1 MHKRVSRSSEAYS
14 RLRERITTGQLAPG
28 SVVSEAAL
36 AKDLGLSRT
45 PIGEAQRRLSHEGL
59 VEQVPRYGT
68 IVREVSTG
76 ELVELFEIREALEGM
91 AASKAAERISPE
103 ALGELASLCDSIEA
117 EVSDATQASS
127 QRLDGESL
135 RRFLAADMAFHM
147 LIIASAGNRR
157 LTDLIENTRSIS
169 SMFNARRGEHSVE
182 RIRSANNAH
191 RSIVEALSA
200 RDAATAQ
207 TLVVNHIRT
216 SREQSLAQRENQSPV
231 RLGTINLPD
240 FVRQDLPGA

>member
-45 PIGEAQRRLSHEGL
+45 PIGEALRRLSHEGL

-68 IVREVSTG
+68 IVREVSSN

-103 ALGELASLCDSIEA
+103 ALGELRSLCDSIES
-117 EVSDATQASS
+117 EVSSAIQTDS

-182 RIRSANNAH
+182 RIRNANSAH

-200 RDAATAQ
+200 RDADAAQ
-207 TLVVNHIRT
+207 SLVVNHIRT
-216 SREQSLAQRENQSPV
+216 SREQSLQQRENHSPV

>member
-1 MHKRVSRSSEAYS
+1 MHKRISRSSEAYS

-45 PIGEAQRRLSHEGL
+45 PIGEALRRLSHEGL

-68 IVREVSTG
+68 IVREVSSN

-91 AASKAAERISPE
+91 AASKAAERISSE
-103 ALGELASLCDSIEA
+103 ALGELGSLCDSIES
-117 EVSDATQASS
+117 EVASATQACS

-182 RIRSANNAH
+182 RIRNANNAH

-200 RDAATAQ
+200 RDADAAQ
-207 TLVVNHIRT
+207 RLVVSHIRT
-216 SREQSLAQRENQSPV
+216 SREQSLQQRENHSPV